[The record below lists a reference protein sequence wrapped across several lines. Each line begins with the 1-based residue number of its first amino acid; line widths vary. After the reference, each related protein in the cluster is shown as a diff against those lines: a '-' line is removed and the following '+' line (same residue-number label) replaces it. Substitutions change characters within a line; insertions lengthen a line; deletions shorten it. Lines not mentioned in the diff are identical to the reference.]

1 MKSKALILLLS
12 ILFLLG
18 GCTHA
23 VHQYHVSETEK
34 ISRKSK
40 VKNIT
45 TISEQYVVMGFV
57 TQTDYVNTAYAN
69 LQKKC
74 RTGSVTGIHTRFSTS
89 HGFFSWTNK
98 VKMSGICVK

>member
-1 MKSKALILLLS
+1 MKSKTLILLLS
-12 ILFLLG
+12 ILFLLS

-34 ISRKSK
+34 ISRRSK
-40 VKNIT
+40 VKNVS
-45 TISEQYVVMGFV
+45 TISEQFVVMGLV
-57 TQTDYVNTAYAN
+57 TQTDYVNKAYAN

-74 RTGSVTGIHTRFSTS
+74 QTGSITGIHTRFSTS

-98 VKMSGICVK
+98 VKMTGVCVR